1 MRDDGDRLL
10 SGLWLRN
17 EVHQM
22 RAKFLPFS
30 KPCIREEDIAA
41 VGDVLRS
48 GWITTGPKA
57 AELEQRFAEKIGC
70 KGALA
75 VSSATG
81 GMHVVLAALGIGPGD
96 EVLTPSLTWVSTVNL
111 IELAG
116 ATPVFVDVDRETLM
130 APPEAYARAIT
141 PRTKAMIP
149 VHYAGAACDIEAL
162 RRLAAARGIFLIEDA
177 AHGMGTF
184 HRGEHVGARGTSIF
198 SFHAI
203 KNLTTAEGGMICT
216 DDTELFQRLKRL
228 KFHGLGVDAFDRS
241 MQGRAPQAEVLEPGY
256 KYNLPDL
263 AAVLGLCQL
272 ERIDAMNARRAEI
285 AALYHERLARIEEV
299 RPLGLPS
306 YPQQHAWHLFVVRV
320 DIEALG
326 MDRFA
331 FMAELKE
338 RNIGTGVHFRAAHTQ
353 RYYRER
359 YRFPPGFL
367 PNTEWNSE
375 RICSL
380 PLFPDMRDE
389 DVEDVATAIEE
400 VVRNSRVLR

>member
-1 MRDDGDRLL
+1 MR
-10 SGLWLRN
+10 S
-17 EVHQM
+17 Q
-22 RAKFLPFS
+22 FLPFS
-30 KPCIREEDIAA
+30 RPCIREEDIAA
-41 VGDVLRS
+41 VATVLRS

-57 AELEQRFAEKIGC
+57 AELEQRFEEKIGC
-70 KGALA
+70 RGAIA

-116 ATPVFVDVDRETLM
+116 AKPVFVDVDRETLM
-130 APPEAYARAIT
+130 APPEAYERAIT
-141 PRTKAMIP
+141 PRTKAMVP
-149 VHYAGAACDIEAL
+149 VHYAGAACDLAPL
-162 RRLAAARGIFLIEDA
+162 RKLSETHGIALIEDA

-184 HRGEHVGARGTSIF
+184 YRGEHVGTRGTSIF

-203 KNLTTAEGGMICT
+203 KNLTTAEGGMVCS
-216 DDTELFQRLKRL
+216 DDPGFLERVKRL

-241 MQGRAPQAEVLEPGY
+241 MQGRAPQAEVIEPGY
-256 KYNLPDL
+256 KYNLPDM
-263 AAVLGLCQL
+263 AATLGLCQL
-272 ERIDAMNARRAEI
+272 QRIDAMNARRAEL
-285 AALYHERLARIEEV
+285 ADLYRRRLERIEEV

-306 YPQQHAWHLFVVRV
+306 YPQKHAWHLFVIRV

-326 MDRFA
+326 IDRFT
-331 FMAELKE
+331 FMAELKAQ
-338 RNIGTGVHFRAAHTQ
+338 NIGTGVHFRAAHTQ

-359 YRFPPGFL
+359 YRFEPGFL

-380 PLFPDMRDE
+380 PLFPDMQDG
-389 DVEDVATAIEE
+389 DVEDVAAAIEK
-400 VVRNSRVLR
+400 VVLAKKVLR